1 MEYTEWTTP
10 KTDWVETDYIN
21 YTDINRII
29 NNLRH
34 LRERAIKH
42 YVVSEYTQMTDKLGF
57 SDMFYSDEMNAIEN
71 NVDVMNTLCQID
83 IGTKTV
89 YSGNAV
95 GPDYAEF
102 NRIENALLNF
112 YNWLLAR
119 PERNFTWNFGPLGV
133 FN

>member
-1 MEYTEWTTP
+1 MQYTEWTTP
-10 KTDWVETDYIN
+10 KTDWVATDYIN

-42 YVVSEYTQMTDKLGF
+42 YVVPEFTQMTDKLGF
-57 SDMFYSDEMNAIEN
+57 SDMFYADEMNTIED

-95 GPDYAEF
+95 GPDYVEF